1 MFDYETTVVGAGV
14 IGLAIARELAVAGH
28 NVLILEQHPL
38 FGSEI
43 SARNSEVIHA
53 GIYYPAASLKARFCV
68 RGKSLLYQFCQDH
81 SVAHNKIGKIIVATN
96 KSQTST
102 LLDIS
107 QKAIKNGVTDLRAL
121 SEKDLRSL
129 EPQLAG
135 VAGLYSPS
143 TGIID
148 SHAYMQALLADA
160 QEHGAEL
167 VLRTK
172 VRDAIKISGGG
183 FTVEIEDQD
192 EFSFTTKNLIIAAG
206 LQATSLVKKCAP
218 QIPVPETYYAKG
230 NYFRL
235 NSKVPF
241 SHLIYPVP
249 ESAGLGV
256 HLTLDLAG
264 QARFGPDVEWVKSID
279 YKVDPIRGTTFYA
292 AIRNYWPNLPDSS
305 LEADYAGIRPKLAAQ
320 HEPASDFQIMTP
332 STHGVDGLI
341 ALLGI
346 ESPGLTSSLAIAEFV
361 RNQLIF

>member
-1 MFDYETTVVGAGV
+1 MFDYETTVIGAGV
-14 IGLAIARELAVAGH
+14 IGLAIARELAVAAQ

-53 GIYYPAASLKARFCV
+53 GIYYPKASLKAQFCV
-68 RGKSLLYQFCQDH
+68 RGKSLLYQFCNDH
-81 SVAHNKIGKIIVATN
+81 SIAHNKIGKIIVATTT
-96 KSQTST
+96 SQADT

-107 QKAIKNGVTDLRAL
+107 RKAIDNGVDDLRAL
-121 SEKDLRSL
+121 SEKDLHSL

-148 SHAYMQALLADA
+148 SHAYMQALLTDA
-160 QEHGAEL
+160 LKHGAEL

-172 VRDAIKISGGG
+172 VRDAIRISGGG
-183 FTVEIEDQD
+183 FKVEIEDQD
-192 EFSFTTKNLIIAAG
+192 GFTFTTKNLIIAAG

-218 QIPVPETYYAKG
+218 QIPVPETHYAKG

-235 NSKVPF
+235 NTKAPF

-256 HLTLDLAG
+256 HLTLDMAG
-264 QARFGPDVEWVKSID
+264 QARFGPDVEWVKSVD
-279 YKVDPIRGTTFYA
+279 YKVDPIRGNKFYA
-292 AIRNYWPNLPDSS
+292 AIRNYWPDLPDNS
-305 LEADYAGIRPKLAAQ
+305 LEADYAGIRPKLATQ

-332 STHGVDGLI
+332 SNHGIDGLI

-346 ESPGLTSSLAIAEFV
+346 ESPGLTSSLAIAEYV
-361 RNQLIF
+361 KNQLIF